1 MGAGLG
7 ARVGARLLDVLIVA
21 IPLSIV
27 LSLLG
32 WGAGAAF
39 GVRGTQAQVTSVL
52 QSLLWFAYFV
62 GLESSRGA
70 TLGKSIL
77 GIEVQGPDGGM
88 PSVERAM
95 KRNAW
100 MLLGLIPWIGGL
112 LGFVALIAIMIT
124 IASGSDMQGLHDEWA
139 TTAVLRSR

>member
-1 MGAGLG
+1 M
-7 ARVGARLLDVLIVA
+7 LIVA

-27 LSLLG
+27 MSLVG
-32 WGAGAAF
+32 WGAAAALDVGGA
-39 GVRGTQAQVTSVL
+39 RGQVTSLL

-70 TLGKSIL
+70 TFGKSIV

-88 PSVERAM
+88 PSLERAM

-100 MLLGLIPWIGGL
+100 MLLGLIPWVGGVL
-112 LGFVALIAIMIT
+112 WLAAVIAIMIT
-124 IASGSDMQGLHDEWA
+124 INSGSDMQGLHDEWA